1 MAIDYFGI
9 FPCKVRESLP
19 DGELLAKIKSRN
31 QANAALDVMRNNLQ
45 VSGSG
50 SESEWTVKTVAL
62 TSDGPKERVVRI
74 HDLLREA
81 APLDALGVHCSGCA
95 ANVRN
100 TAFGCGGA
108 IRYPISVQAEHWL
121 LSRLPS
127 DLSSPQG
134 SLLTRAIADFR
145 YDGAVIDA
153 GRRRK
158 ELYEAD
164 EPVERQWGG
173 FLRKKTRIN
182 SSQILHMSFAVGN
195 LQAVHAKLVAYF
207 VGFLND
213 AFAVANTP
221 LNFPQP
227 DDDAATIEFKQ
238 FFRVAALAGVQNLP
252 VFIDA

>member
-1 MAIDYFGI
+1 MAIDYFSL
-9 FPCKVRESLP
+9 FPCKVREALP
-19 DGELLAKIKSRN
+19 GDELLTKIKMRN
-31 QANAALDVMRNNLQ
+31 QANMVLDVMRNDPQ

-50 SESEWTVKTVAL
+50 PESEWKVKTV
-62 TSDGPKERVVRI
+62 TFSSDGPKERVVSI
-74 HDLLREA
+74 SDLLREA

-100 TAFGCGGA
+100 TTFGCGGA
-108 IRYPISVQAEHWL
+108 IHYPISAEAEHWL

-127 DLSSPQG
+127 DLSSPRG

-158 ELYEAD
+158 EIYAAG

-182 SSQILHMSFAVGN
+182 SSQMLQMSFAVGN
-195 LQAVHAKLVAYF
+195 LPAAHAKLVAYI

-213 AFAVANTP
+213 AFDVANTP
-221 LNFPQP
+221 MNLPQP
-227 DDDAATIEFKQ
+227 EDDAAIIEFKQ
-238 FFRVAALAGVQNLP
+238 FFRVAALAGAQNLS
-252 VFIDA
+252 VFVDA